1 MNMEINIEDQPQ
13 MYEEETVLSFGDDWI
28 ESKIRQINAAADAHT
43 HGGPNES
50 LKISKPPKALLD
62 VRPLSYRPQLMTI
75 GPLHD
80 MLSDSASADRCKEL
94 CVWRF
99 MQRHG
104 IPDVKQLMQRI
115 FEDPRSFLDTHY
127 SNPLDYNSLEILQ
140 LMLTLDTILI
150 YEFFL
155 YMCATV
161 SESTIEQYGHF
172 QTLWKNDIIGKQFFR
187 DLFLMGNQIPMSF
200 LKRIAAFPNENEV
213 NLKDLQAV
221 LVDIVVR
228 SCPFPMGYN
237 DWHKNVG
244 NPNLLNCEHLLDC
257 QYVLVTQGLHEH
269 KRSPQIQHN
278 GSRNLIGAGRLQ
290 SRHRDRL
297 PPASQLSKVGISFH
311 AHKSGT
317 SLIKYHRRTLQLHL
331 PRIVVYEGTENVLR
345 NLLAYEQTSKEG
357 CEFAKYVVI
366 MDSLIYTTEDL
377 AILMKAGV
385 IVNHLGS
392 DQKLANMW
400 NNMCENVTIRSC
412 GRWDKMTCEVLH
424 DYENPWRRMYVE
436 FHEKFFSRPW
446 LTTSVIDAI
455 LILILTLLQTVYT
468 ILGYY

>member
-1 MNMEINIEDQPQ
+1 MEAEMD
-13 MYEEETVLSFGDDWI
+13 EEEGYPLSPADDWI
-28 ESKIRQINAAADAHT
+28 ENKIRRINAAADAHT

-297 PPASQLSKVGISFH
+297 PTASQLSKVGISFH
-311 AHKSGT
+311 AHKNGT

-455 LILILTLLQTVYT
+455 LILILTLLQTIYT